1 MGLSP
6 ENSNPERGDSPE
18 NKEEYQHSLRATLLG
33 GSINKEQSGDLQPY
47 KELGSILSK
56 EGVVLST
63 GPILENSYI
72 GKVTDQFIEEEKVQ
86 SQIRKGVSSPRLLE
100 FIPARRTG
108 WVAEAK
114 GAAAGAKNVQTVE
127 GGVPLLTAVL
137 ERPQTGLFIFCP
149 PSETSGGTL
158 AEAIQAIAHMEV
170 VIKTNEAAAQDEEK
184 AKAYPILPK
193 AVFIGWPEKDR
204 QTIEEAV
211 QRSQILTPP
220 AEPQKYADLFT
231 FLNAEELPSV
241 LPATIKEQTE
251 KFNNWFK
258 THGYT

>member
-1 MGLSP
+1 MVYFP
-6 ENSNPERGDSPE
+6 ENSNPERGGSPE
-18 NKEEYQHSLRATLLG
+18 NKEEYQHTLRVTLLG

-47 KELGSILSK
+47 NELGTILSK

-72 GKVTDQFIEEEKVQ
+72 GEVTNQFIEEEKVQ
-86 SQIRKGVSSPRLLE
+86 SAERRPSSPHLIE
-100 FIPARRTG
+100 FVPARRTA

-114 GAAAGAKNVQTVE
+114 DTAAGAKNVQTVE

-170 VIKTNEAAAQDEEK
+170 VIKTNEAAAQDEKK

-204 QTIEEAV
+204 RTLEEIV
-211 QRSQILTPP
+211 RRSQILTPP
-220 AEPQKYADLFT
+220 NEPQKYADLFS
-231 FLNAEELPSV
+231 FLNPEELPSA